1 MGQRLIISIYNRERE
16 LLATQYMHWSAYTGS
31 TLDCFDR
38 IREVLEE
45 GSLGPIQEEPEYAVR
60 LLRTCFRDAALTEA
74 AAEALGTKE
83 ERTLSRNA
91 GLIDITPEEMDD
103 SIGWGEGFLSIYLD
117 SRCDKEH
124 VGNLHVFMDVCSVE
138 EDIESGLEFNG
149 LEEELKFIPE
159 FEGEPEKLLDKK
171 DMREIPC
178 HECQSWP
185 ETFDELGKLER
196 IYSLTYSDG
205 YAYCHEPGSKKNTF
219 LITWV
224 R

>member
-31 TLDCFDR
+31 TFECFDR

-45 GSLGPIQEEPEYAVR
+45 EVIGPIQEEPEYAVR

-74 AAEALGTKE
+74 AAEALGVKE

-91 GLIDITPEEMDD
+91 GLIDITPEEMED
-103 SIGWGEGFLSIYLD
+103 SRDWGEGFLSIFLD

-124 VGNLHVFMDVCSVE
+124 IGELGVDMDVCSVE
-138 EDIESGLEFNG
+138 EDIESGLEFCG
-149 LEEELKFIPE
+149 LEDELKFIPE

-171 DMREIPC
+171 TMKEIPC
-178 HECQSWP
+178 HECPSWP
-185 ETFDELGKLER
+185 ATFDALAVMEE

-205 YAYCHEPGSKKNTF
+205 YAYCHEPGYEKSTF
-219 LITWV
+219 LVSWV
-224 R
+224 G

>member
-31 TLDCFDR
+31 TFECFDD

-60 LLRTCFRDAALTEA
+60 LLRKSFEQAALTEA
-74 AAEALGTKE
+74 AAEALGVKE

-91 GLIDITPEEMDD
+91 GLIDITPEEMED
-103 SIGWGEGFLSIYLD
+103 SRDWGEGFLSIFLD
-117 SRCDKEH
+117 SRCDKENIGQLN
-124 VGNLHVFMDVCSVE
+124 VDMDVCCVE
-138 EDIESGLEFNG
+138 EDIESALDFNG
-149 LEEELKFIPE
+149 LEDSLKFIPE

-171 DMREIPC
+171 TMKEIPC
-178 HECQSWP
+178 YECPSWP
-185 ETFDELGKLER
+185 ETFDALAVMEH

-205 YAYCHEPGSKKNTF
+205 YAYCHEPGNKKATY
-219 LITWV
+219 LVTWV
-224 R
+224 G